1 MLSWPFWLWLILN
14 DVTWWLI
21 QAIDDSTKESKE
33 HFIPSCPNIISDI
46 VSHTGELM
54 ANVTI
59 RSTAVPKSASHTIN
73 WPSESS
79 FFLFQRASAAFC
91 AFDLLL
97 FSFPLLVA
105 DVGYTNYYENVWSAL
120 RKRLN
125 LIWEVELKDET
136 SQTHQFG
143 HTKQIQALFPD
154 KTASRQGLSYEGSSK
169 KRKNTYLWTRC
180 GSGCC
185 TLEHI
190 YELFLGVVSIWEM
203 MWEMHFIR
211 SGDVSRLRFAI
222 LKALTLTNL

>member
-54 ANVTI
+54 ANATI
-59 RSTAVPKSASHTIN
+59 RSTAVPKSWSHTIN

-79 FFLFQRASAAFC
+79 FFLFQRASAAFL
-91 AFDLLL
+91 AFDVPFFLLW
-97 FSFPLLVA
+97 VA
-105 DVGYTNYYENVWSAL
+105 DVDHTNYYENVWSAL

-169 KRKNTYLWTRC
+169 KHKNTYLWTRC
-180 GSGCC
+180 GPNCC
-185 TLEHI
+185 TLEHV
-190 YELFLGVVSIWEM
+190 YEKILQFVSIWER